1 MTPAA
6 LSPSQRRTFEHAA
19 KDIAATNVVVV
30 WGHSGLG
37 RTTVMRTLHGETGG
51 SFLSMRDYIERM
63 ERAHPLAFEETFQ
76 DYVLSAF
83 KKDRV
88 VFVDDLHLLNS
99 VVCCGYSYPRKDFLE
114 SALTVIASYVEDAD
128 KRLVVATNA
137 SAPTPIHQRC
147 TYDGFRSFTPEDYG
161 FLIRHFAGNGRA
173 QDLDHAKIHRYAP
186 KLNAYQLRGVCFD
199 LREDRTLDTE
209 RFITTLRDRR
219 MTSNVEI
226 GEVQAVPLSSLRGL
240 DSLVEELEAKI
251 ILPFENDKLAAEL
264 GIRPKRGVLLVGPP
278 GTGKTTVGRA
288 LAHRLKGK
296 FFVIDGTFITGT
308 RDFYEKIRR
317 LFDAAQQ
324 NAPSV
329 IFIDDSDV
337 IFETGKEEGLY
348 RYLLTLLDGLES
360 KSSGRV
366 TVIMTAMD
374 VGGLPPALV
383 RSGRIE
389 LWLETRLP
397 DLSARIRIVDDHV
410 AMLPRAISPIDV
422 DAVAQATDGLTGAD
436 LKALMED
443 GKMLF
448 AFDRAK
454 GRPAR
459 PATDYFLN
467 AIEAIRANKQRYAEA
482 EAKIHAQRRFEGVT
496 PPWMRGRPHLD
507 EEDETP

>member
-1 MTPAA
+1 
-6 LSPSQRRTFEHAA
+6 
-19 KDIAATNVVVV
+19 
-30 WGHSGLG
+30 
-37 RTTVMRTLHGETGG
+37 
-51 SFLSMRDYIERM
+51 MRDYVERM
-63 ERAHPLAFEETFQ
+63 AAVHPLAFEETFQ
-76 DYVLSAF
+76 DLVLSAF
-83 KKDRV
+83 KKHRAV
-88 VFVDDLHLLNS
+88 YVDDLHLLNA
-99 VVCCGYSYPRKDFLE
+99 VVCCGHFYPRNDFLDA
-114 SALTVIASYVEDAD
+114 ALSVIASYVQDAD
-128 KRLVVATNA
+128 RRLVVATSG
-137 SAPTPIHQRC
+137 SAPGPLHQRC
-147 TYDGFRSFTPEDYG
+147 TYDGFQTFAPEDYG
-161 FLIRHFAGNGRA
+161 FLIRHFAGKKRVTK
-173 QDLDHAKIHRYAP
+173 LDIAKIHRYAP

-199 LREDRTLDTE
+199 LREDKGLETGK
-209 RFITTLRDRR
+209 FITTLRERR

-240 DSLVEELEAKI
+240 ETLIDELEAKI
-251 ILPFENDKLAAEL
+251 ILPFENDKLAIEL

-308 RDFYEKIRR
+308 RNFYERVQHV
-317 LFDAAQQ
+317 FNAAQQ

-360 KSSGRV
+360 KSAGRV
-366 TVIMTAMD
+366 TVMMTAMD
-374 VGGLPPALV
+374 VAGLPPALV

-397 DLSARIRIVDDHV
+397 DAWARTKIVEDHAAALPTEIGAVEV
-410 AMLPRAISPIDV
+410 AAIV
-422 DAVAQATDGLTGAD
+422 EATDGLTGAD

-454 GRPAR
+454 KRPAR
-459 PATDYFLN
+459 PATDYFL
-467 AIEAIRANKQRYAEA
+467 AAVETIRANKQRYADA
-482 EAKIHAQRRFEGVT
+482 EAKIHAQRRFEGMT
-496 PPWMRGRPHLD
+496 PPWMRGTPDVSGD
-507 EEDETP
+507 EDVP